1 MSTYYFILFKHQR
14 QRAQA
19 TFMPVK
25 SSAIMHVKQLT
36 AWIRLREGSKKDD
49 NNDKQSR
56 VHVHWITVRETDL
69 SLERIGPATLS
80 RSLPSRRL
88 INRLFISVAPQVPGQ
103 RLWTHTYTQ
112 NRTRPF
118 AATNRSI
125 TAAWSASRLQLQWF
139 VAGTGFHDSLS
150 GSKYG

>member
-56 VHVHWITVRETDL
+56 VHVH
-69 SLERIGPATLS
+69 
-80 RSLPSRRL
+80 
-88 INRLFISVAPQVPGQ
+88 
-103 RLWTHTYTQ
+103 
-112 NRTRPF
+112 
-118 AATNRSI
+118 
-125 TAAWSASRLQLQWF
+125 
-139 VAGTGFHDSLS
+139 
-150 GSKYG
+150 